1 MGDSSKKRR
10 GIRPA
15 GLSRR
20 RFLEVTGWGLA
31 GTAALS
37 KLDPREARAQAPG
50 GGTVVVGMEA
60 ESDVMDP
67 HVACCGL
74 TYRVNRQMFEG
85 LVKEDLS
92 RTDVPVPPIVPC
104 LAASWTLSD
113 DRRRYTLKIRPDV
126 KFHDG
131 TPLDAQAVKFN
142 FDRFAN
148 KSAPQFYPKANAF
161 TFYVI
166 QFLEKTEA
174 VDPSTVRITLSK
186 PFEPFLRIMCQSC
199 GEPLM
204 VSPAAIKKYGNDGL
218 GDHPVGSGPFRFKER
233 VLGDRIVMERNPEY
247 WGSPAR
253 SARLVWKPMP
263 DPAARVA
270 ALEQGAIDLALAVP
284 PDSVDLLKK
293 MGYVVE
299 INRNIPHV
307 WYLNFNMRDP
317 VVKDRRVR
325 QAIYMAINRE
335 EMCKALLRGTCT
347 PAWGLVPPGTEAY
360 DPSFTGLGYNPQ
372 KAKAL
377 LAEAGYAKGLS
388 TVMGTSVSGSGQII
402 PVPIMEW
409 IKRDLEK
416 VNVSVEIKSY
426 EWLTWLRDWIGGLKP
441 PMGAGQMSWG
451 MSTDYWVYMTTH
463 SRFMPPKGVNVG
475 WYSNPRVDALLDQVV
490 QTFDAAKRKQ
500 LYQEINRIVVL
511 EDTGFLPIVNDAMP
525 TAWSAKIQGFVLAP
539 EWWWYMDTVRKA

>member
-1 MGDSSKKRR
+1 MTDSRPKREDGR
-10 GIRPA
+10 RA

-20 RFLEVTGWGLA
+20 RFLEVTGLGALGAGALA
-31 GTAALS
+31 DLARRDAA
-37 KLDPREARAQAPG
+37 AQA

-85 LVKEDLS
+85 LVREDLT
-92 RTDVPVPPIVPC
+92 RTDVTVPPLAPC
-104 LAASWTLSD
+104 LATSWTLSD
-113 DRRRYTLKIRPDV
+113 DRTQYTFRIRNGV

-131 TPLDAQAVKFN
+131 TPLDAEAVKFN
-142 FDRFAN
+142 FDRFAD
-148 KSAPQFYPKANAF
+148 KSAPQFSAKANAF

-204 VSPAAIKKYGNDGL
+204 ISPAAIKKYGNDGL
-218 GDHPVGSGPFRFKER
+218 PDHPVGTGPFRFTER
-233 VLGDRIVMERNPEY
+233 VLGDRIVMERNPDY
-247 WGSPAR
+247 WGPKAR
-253 SARLVWKPMP
+253 SERLVWKPMP

-270 ALEQGAIDLALAVP
+270 ALEQGAIDMALAVP

-293 MGYVVE
+293 MGYVVQ

-317 VVKDRRVR
+317 VVRDKRVR

-335 EMCKALLRGTCT
+335 GMSKTLLRGTCT
-347 PAWGLVPPGTEAY
+347 PAWGLIPPGTEAY
-360 DPSFTGLGYNPQ
+360 DPAFRGLGYDPA

-377 LAEAGYAKGLS
+377 LTAAGYAKGLS
-388 TVMGTSVSGSGQII
+388 TTMGTSVSGSGQII

-416 VNVSVEIKSY
+416 VNVSVDIKSY

-475 WYSNPRVDALLDQVV
+475 WYTNAKVDGLLDQVV
-490 QTFDAAKRKQ
+490 QTFDTAKRRQ
-500 LYQEINRIVVL
+500 LYQQINRLVIM
-511 EDTGFLPIVNDAMP
+511 EDTGFLPVVNDAMP
-525 TAWSAKIQGFVLAP
+525 TAWSAKVHGFVLAP
-539 EWWWYMDTVRKA
+539 EWWWYMDSVSKG

>member
-1 MGDSSKKRR
+1 MTDVHPKRED
-10 GIRPA
+10 PHHT

-20 RFLEVTGWGLA
+20 RFLGMAGLGALGTGVLA
-31 GTAALS
+31 DLTRRDAA
-37 KLDPREARAQAPG
+37 AQA

-60 ESDVMDP
+60 ESDIMDP

-92 RTDVPVPPIVPC
+92 RTDVNVPPLAPC
-104 LAASWTLSD
+104 LATSWTLSE
-113 DRRRYTLKIRPDV
+113 DRTQYTFRLRDGV

-131 TPLDAQAVKFN
+131 TPLDAEAVKFN
-142 FDRFAN
+142 FDRFAD

-166 QFLEKTEA
+166 QFLEKTEV
-174 VDPSTVRITLSK
+174 VDPSTIRITLSK

-204 VSPAAIKKYGNDGL
+204 ISPAAIKKYGNDGL
-218 GDHPVGSGPFRFKER
+218 ADHPVGTGPFRFRER
-233 VLGDRIVMERNPEY
+233 VLGDRIVMERNPDY
-247 WGSPAR
+247 WGAKAR
-253 SARLVWKPMP
+253 SERLVWKPMP

-270 ALEQGAIDLALAVP
+270 ALEQGAIDMALAVP

-317 VVKDRRVR
+317 VVRDKRVR

-335 EMCKALLRGTCT
+335 EMSKTLLRGTCT
-347 PAWGLVPPGTEAY
+347 PAWGLIPPGTEAY
-360 DPSFTGLGYNPQ
+360 DPAFKGLGYDPA

-377 LAEAGYAKGLS
+377 LAAAGYAKGLS
-388 TVMGTSVSGSGQII
+388 TTMGTSVSGSGQII

-475 WYSNPRVDALLDQVV
+475 WYTNPKVDALLDQVV
-490 QTFDAAKRKQ
+490 QTFDTAKRRQ
-500 LYQEINRIVVL
+500 LYQQIDRVVIV
-511 EDTGFLPIVNDAMP
+511 EDTGFLPVVNDAMP
-525 TAWSAKIQGFVLAP
+525 TAWSAKVHGFVLAP
-539 EWWWYMDTVRKA
+539 QWWWYMDTVSKA